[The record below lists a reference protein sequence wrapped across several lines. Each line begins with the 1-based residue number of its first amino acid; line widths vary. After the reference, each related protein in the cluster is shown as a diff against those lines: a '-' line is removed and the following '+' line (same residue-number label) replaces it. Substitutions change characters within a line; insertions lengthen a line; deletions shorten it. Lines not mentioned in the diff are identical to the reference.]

1 MHRHHAT
8 RRSDSM
14 SSLKDLSNDLA
25 DLVDKSSKSVVRV
38 DARRGR
44 SGTGTVW
51 DSGLLLT
58 ANHVVE
64 QEDEIEVVVGEKSS
78 KATLVGRDP
87 ATDIALLKVD
97 GVSAPAMSRAKV
109 ADLKPGQI
117 VIAIGR
123 PGSLKATFGTI
134 SSVSSPW
141 RGWRGS
147 EIEHVIQTNAPLYP
161 GFSGGPLVDADGRAV
176 GMNSWV
182 FGRGDG
188 RAIAMDVAE
197 RVVESLRKDG
207 RIKRPYLGI
216 GTQEVPLPD
225 AVKTQAK
232 QDSGLLVVAVE
243 PKSPADQAGLMQGDT
258 LLALDGTTTESL
270 ERLFSGLRKSSVG
283 SSHKLRVVRA
293 GELKE
298 ITVMLGE
305 AAR

>member
-1 MHRHHAT
+1 MAT
-8 RRSDSM
+8 
-14 SSLKDLSNDLA
+14 LKDLSDDIA
-25 DLVDKSSKSVVRV
+25 ALVETASKSIVQV

-44 SGTGTVW
+44 AGTGIVW
-51 DSGLLLT
+51 DTGLVLT

-64 QEDEIEVVVGEKSS
+64 QEQDIEVVVGDTRS

-87 ATDIALLKVD
+87 ATDVALLKVD
-97 GVSAPAMSRAKV
+97 GLSAPALPRAKV
-109 ADLKPGQI
+109 EDLKPGQI
-117 VIAIGR
+117 VLAIGR

-134 SSVSSPW
+134 SAVSSSW

-147 EIEHVIQTNAPLYP
+147 EIEHLIQTNAPLYP
-161 GFSGGPLVDADGRAV
+161 GFSGGPLVDAQGRVV

-197 RVVESLRKDG
+197 RVVASLRSEG

-225 AVKTQAK
+225 AVKSRVK
-232 QDSGLLVVAVE
+232 QDSGLLIVAVE
-243 PKSPADQAGLMQGDT
+243 PQSPADKAGLMQGDT
-258 LLALDGTTTESL
+258 LVALDGTVTRSL
-270 ERLFSGLRKSSVG
+270 EDLYGGLRKIKVG
-283 SSHKLRVVRA
+283 ATQTVKVVRA

-298 ITVMLGE
+298 IQVTVGE
-305 AAR
+305 AGR

>member
-1 MHRHHAT
+1 MT
-8 RRSDSM
+8 V
-14 SSLKDLSNDLA
+14 LKDLSNDIA
-25 DLVDKSSKSVVRV
+25 NLVEKASKSVVRV

-44 SGTGTVW
+44 AGTGIVW
-51 DSGLLLT
+51 DSGLVLT

-64 QEDEIEVVVGEKSS
+64 QEDDIQVVVDDKSS

-87 ATDIALLKVD
+87 ATDLALLKVD
-97 GVSAPAMSRAKV
+97 GLSAPAMGRAKV
-109 ADLKPGQI
+109 AELKPGQI

-123 PGSLKATFGTI
+123 PGNLKATFGTI
-134 SSVSSPW
+134 SAVSSPW

-147 EIEHVIQTNAPLYP
+147 EIEHLIQTNAPLYP

-197 RVVESLRKDG
+197 RVVESLRTDG

-216 GTQEVPLPD
+216 GTQQVALPD
-225 AVKTQAK
+225 PVKAK
-232 QDSGLLVVAVE
+232 VNQESGLLVVAVE
-243 PKSPADQAGLMQGDT
+243 PQSPADKAGLMQGDT
-258 LLALDGTTTESL
+258 VIALDGTVTKSL
-270 ERLFSGLRKSSVG
+270 EDLYGGLRQTKVG
-283 SSHKLRVVRA
+283 ATQKLRVVRA

-298 ITVMLGE
+298 LTVTIGE
-305 AAR
+305 AQR